1 MNSKIITFVIPTLG
15 RLSLYH
21 TIQSLQRQ
29 KEDQWKCILLFD
41 GIQNTHFQYL
51 KKDPR
56 ITILEIPKTGNDIG
70 QSRAGLVRNL
80 AFSLVDTEWIAFV
93 DDDDTLSPY
102 YITHLIKEYE
112 TYHTDVILFRM
123 IYKNRIFLPPF
134 DCKELKKCEVGISF
148 ALKTHLVQQDS
159 SLRFQNHDY
168 EDFLFLQ
175 LLFQKQ
181 HSILLSS
188 HVTYYIKSQYF
199 QFSNPLLTS
208 HILTSPLSPSIIS
221 KKRLFVTL
229 QGGLG
234 NLLFQI
240 CTGLHFG
247 QMENRDVFFIYD
259 ISKRRD
265 RKSVTEYKIFEYLL
279 PSFISSQEWNMIPK
293 RSIASFQEVN
303 PFDTQ
308 DLYSFIEKNRDSE
321 ILYLKGYFQHIS
333 IFESTLQHLLFISQK
348 PSIQV
353 GNRKIAIHI
362 RLGDYLRYPHI
373 YLHLPNSYYEKTL
386 QSISFDPLH
395 DQIILFTDDYIHLSE
410 YYPFISDYPMI
421 YAKDIVVD
429 EWKEKGYQQDEIE
442 MMMMSQCDF
451 LISANSTF
459 SLWAGYLSDKNTKIY
474 IPSQYFSNENAYIPM
489 SHFLHSQ
496 KDYSIISLNT

>member
-1 MNSKIITFVIPTLG
+1 MSSKIITFVIPTLG

-41 GIQNTHFQYL
+41 GVQNKNFQYL

-56 ITILEIPKTGNDIG
+56 ITILEIPKTGDNIG
-70 QSRAGLVRNL
+70 RSRAGLVRNL

-102 YITHLIKEYE
+102 YITHLLKEYE

-123 IYKNRIFLPPF
+123 IYKNRVFLPPV
-134 DCKELKKCEVGISF
+134 DCTELKKCEVGISF
-148 ALKTHLVQQDS
+148 ALKTHLVQQDL
-159 SLRFQNHDY
+159 SLRFQNDDY

-175 LLFQKQ
+175 LLLQKK

-188 HVTYYIKSQYF
+188 YVTYYVKSQF
-199 QFSNPLLTS
+199 FSYTHPLLTS
-208 HILTSPLSPSIIS
+208 TFVKDSTNLIS

-240 CTGLHFG
+240 CTGLHFS

-259 ISKRRD
+259 ISKKRD
-265 RKSVTEYKIFEYLL
+265 RKCVTDYKIFEYLL
-279 PSFISSQEWNMIPK
+279 PSFISSEEWNLVPK

-308 DLYSFIEKNRDSE
+308 DLYSFFEKNRDSE
-321 ILYLKGYFQHIS
+321 ILYLKGYFQHIF

-348 PSIQV
+348 PFVQLE
-353 GNRKIAIHI
+353 NRKIAIHI
-362 RLGDYLRYPHI
+362 RLGDDLRYPHI
-373 YLHLPNSYYEKTL
+373 YLHLPNSYYEKAL
-386 QSISFDPLH
+386 QSISFNPLH

-410 YYPFISDYPMI
+410 HYSFISDYPMI
-421 YAKDIVVD
+421 YAKDIVVE
-429 EWKEKGYQQDEIE
+429 EWKNEGYQQDEIE
-442 MMMMSQCDF
+442 LMMMSQCDF

-459 SLWAGYLSDKNTKIY
+459 SLWAGYLSQNTQIY